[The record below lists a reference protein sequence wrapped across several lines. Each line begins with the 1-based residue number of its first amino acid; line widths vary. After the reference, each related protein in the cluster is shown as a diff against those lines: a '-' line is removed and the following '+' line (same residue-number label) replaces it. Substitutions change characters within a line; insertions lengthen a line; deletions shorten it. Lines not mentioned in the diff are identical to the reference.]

1 MNCIGL
7 ATKSF
12 RFFPLDD
19 FSRSKSF
26 FSIANFRPYMVLDMT
41 LKLATGTWR
50 PMICTNYATLFKKL
64 NALLATQFM
73 MFFSFS

>member
-1 MNCIGL
+1 MGVKRWFRTLMDAPSRLARTSGYIGL

-26 FSIANFRPYMVLDMT
+26 FSIANFRPYIVFDS
-41 LKLATGTWR
+41 WR
-50 PMICTNYATLFKKL
+50 FIDY
-64 NALLATQFM
+64 
-73 MFFSFS
+73 